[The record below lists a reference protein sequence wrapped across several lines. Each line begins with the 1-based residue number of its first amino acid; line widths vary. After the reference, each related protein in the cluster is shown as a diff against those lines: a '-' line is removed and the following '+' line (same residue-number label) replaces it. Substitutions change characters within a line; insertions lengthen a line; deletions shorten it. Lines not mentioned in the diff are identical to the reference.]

1 MKKSK
6 IAPAETNV
14 LLLCL
19 AIGLIAGSVLSLIF
33 GKIEF
38 VTAGVVLGLT
48 VGIVMKKIKNKQ

>member
-6 IAPAETNV
+6 IAPAETHI